1 MSQITVDGV
10 NLNFKDSAFTGDQW
24 EQVASFVLNG
34 SGEAVDKN
42 AEDAIK
48 AAAESAAS
56 AMLSKSYAVGGTGTR
71 DGEDTDNAKYYS
83 ERVAEALKNFEGT
96 GADGVSPIIT
106 VTEITGGHRLTITD
120 VNGTKTV
127 DIMDGEAGTDGVSP
141 TINVAE
147 ITGGHRL
154 TITDANGTQTVD
166 VMDGKDGADG
176 TGTGGTGADGAD
188 GVSPTIT
195 VEEITGGHRVTITDV
210 NGTQSFDVMD
220 GEDGADGTGGTAAA
234 ADWNTLANKPTTTER
249 LVYYEKTDDFVPIET
264 VGTVSDSD
272 IYYYKVSETPL
283 TEEEMLGC
291 IVEKYDEGTVSSV
304 SVTESELSVSD
315 DRIAV
320 HGVIS
325 VPTSYTIGS
334 TTLGAGLWV
343 AFLGDLVYVNKF
355 YKVISETLN
364 KDVLP
369 DILPAVTEADD
380 GKILQVVGG
389 VWSAVTI
396 TDGNNV
402 AY

>member
-10 NLNFKDSAFTGDQW
+10 NLNFKESAFTGDQW
-24 EQVASFVLNG
+24 EQVVSFVLNG

-56 AMLSKSYAVGGTGTR
+56 ATLSKSYAVGGTGTR
-71 DGEDTDNAKYYS
+71 SGENTDNAKYYS

-96 GADGVSPIIT
+96 GADGVSPSIT
-106 VTEITGGHRLTITD
+106 VTELTGGHRLTITD

-127 DIMDGEAGTDGVSP
+127 DIMDGEDGKDGEAGTDGVSP

-154 TITDANGTQTVD
+154 TITNASGTQTVD
-166 VMDGKDGADG
+166 VMDGK
-176 TGTGGTGADGAD
+176 
-188 GVSPTIT
+188 
-195 VEEITGGHRVTITDV
+195 
-210 NGTQSFDVMD
+210 
-220 GEDGADGTGGTAAA
+220 DGADGTGGTAAA